1 MSKRKKT
8 HVESSSPTELPAGV
22 KDHSATGAEVGAIAG
37 ELAGAVVGSIA
48 GPAGVVAGMI
58 VGAIAGDIAGEVLD
72 ADAARRRAHETAL
85 DETIGV
91 FGGNLGAARPGSPP
105 ARIGAPSAA
114 SAGVG
119 GAYGGT
125 VAEGPIQDVDGD

>member
-1 MSKRKKT
+1 MSKREQK
-8 HVESSSPTELPAGV
+8 VDSSHPTETAAGI
-22 KDHSATGAEVGAIAG
+22 KDHGATGAEVGVIAG

-48 GPAGVVAGMI
+48 GPPGVVAGMI
-58 VGAIAGDIAGEVLD
+58 VGAIAGEIAGEVLD
-72 ADAARRRAHETAL
+72 ADAARRHLRDTAL
-85 DETIGV
+85 DEAIGV
-91 FGGNLGAARPGSPP
+91 FGGDLGAARPGSPP

-119 GAYGGT
+119 GASGGS